1 MEEIDDEENE
11 DLVIFECEPIAKT
24 IATWNMQK
32 WGWRAGQ
39 LIRNRYD
46 DSTPPPEPPSELTP
60 SGKKWVKYFRGST
73 SLDPLEEDFKT
84 KVENFLNALKE
95 AKVWK
100 FSTQWDLNNA
110 YKWGLFHWN
119 KIPGKHDKKLKK
131 FLRNNFNVDWVK
143 SFKKSEDNKSI
154 TASEGE
160 NHLLITLDKETA
172 TLEIDSKTDETFEV
186 KMLRIVIDRGYA
198 ITSTYRP
205 KERSYLMHYSWKIA
219 KGKGKGRINP
229 NNVPGFEGGGVKI
242 EWWHG
247 DQDTSIK
254 AAKEMID
261 GYKIRGGA
269 ALKSRH
275 NSGKAIDLVLR
286 WRGVLNIK
294 NKNGK
299 PMPIKSTPGNHRNKE
314 LWKVAESYEV
324 IHFKCSKGRIEF
336 LKNKKGINIEDP
348 WHEKLCI
355 RGEFQHWS
363 DDGS

>member
-1 MEEIDDEENE
+1 MEEIEDEENE
-11 DLVIFECEPIAKT
+11 DLVIFECEPIAHT
-24 IATWNMQK
+24 RATREMSIMAW
-32 WGWRAGQ
+32 WTGQ
-39 LIRNRYD
+39 IIMIRYPK
-46 DSTPPPEPPSELTP
+46 SPPPSNLTP
-60 SGKKWVKYFRGST
+60 SGKKWVKYFQGST
-73 SLDPLEEDFKT
+73 SLDDLNDSEELKFKT

-100 FSTQWDLNNA
+100 FSTQGDLNNA
-110 YKWGLFHWN
+110 YKWGLFNWN
-119 KIPGKHDKKLKK
+119 KIPGKHNKKLKK

-172 TLEIDSKTDETFEV
+172 TLKIDSKTDETFEV
-186 KMLRIVIDRGYA
+186 KKKKAMLRIVIDRGYA

-219 KGKGKGRINP
+219 KGRTNP
-229 NNVPGFEGGGVKI
+229 KNVPGFEGGGVNI

-275 NSGKAIDLVLR
+275 NSGRAIDLVLR
-286 WRGVLNIK
+286 WRVDLNIK
-294 NKNGK
+294 NSSGK
-299 PMPIKSTPGNHRNKE
+299 PVLITSRPRTHRNKE

-324 IHFKCSKGRIEF
+324 IHFKCSEKRITS
-336 LKNKKGINIEDP
+336 LMKRKIMKKRDP

>member
-1 MEEIDDEENE
+1 MEEIEDDENE

-32 WGWRAGQ
+32 WAWRAGQ

-46 DSTPPPEPPSELTP
+46 DSTPPPEPPSELTL

-73 SLDPLEEDFKT
+73 SLDDLDDSEELKFKS
-84 KVENFLNALKE
+84 KVENFLNALE
-95 AKVWK
+95 DAKVWK
-100 FSTQWDLNNA
+100 FSTQRDLNNA

-119 KIPGKHDKKLKK
+119 KIPGKHNKKLKK

-143 SFKKSEDNKSI
+143 SFKKSRDNKSI

-160 NHLLITLDKETA
+160 NDLLITLDKETA
-172 TLEIDSKTDETFEV
+172 TLTIDSKTDETFKV

-219 KGKGKGRINP
+219 KANKDPK
-229 NNVPGFEGGGVKI
+229 NVPGFEGDGVNI

-254 AAKEMID
+254 AAKEMIE

-294 NKNGK
+294 NNNEEPVLITSPPRSHK
-299 PMPIKSTPGNHRNKE
+299 NKE

-324 IHFKCSKGRIEF
+324 IHFKCSEKRIKF
-336 LKNKKGINIEDP
+336 LMKRKIMKKRDP